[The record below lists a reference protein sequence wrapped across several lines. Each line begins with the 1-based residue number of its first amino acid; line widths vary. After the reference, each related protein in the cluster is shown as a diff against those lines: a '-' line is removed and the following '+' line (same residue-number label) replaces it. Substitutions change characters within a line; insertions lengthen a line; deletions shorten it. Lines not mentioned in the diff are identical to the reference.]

1 MPLIRRMPKRGFKNV
16 NAKTYAIVNLSCIQ
30 KGIDSKKLSAAKP
43 VDLNTLIEAGIQSKE
58 QDGLNL
64 LGKGELKTKVTIV
77 ASRASAAAV
86 AAVEKVGG
94 KVELLPAK
102 ENKLLKGKLPKKE
115 QRRQAAAAKTGK
127 K

>member
-1 MPLIRRMPKRGFKNV
+1 MPSSTCPASRKV
-16 NAKTYAIVNLSCIQ
+16 STAKSLCH
-30 KGIDSKKLSAAKP
+30 AAGRP
-43 VDLNTLIEAGIQSKE
+43 EHADRSRYPEQE
-58 QDGLNL
+58 QDGLNP
-64 LGKGELKTKVTIV
+64 LGKGELKTKVTIF

-86 AAVEKVGG
+86 AAVEKAGG